1 MTRSPPARR
10 GATSPAVWGS
20 CRTAMSPGRARRRSA
35 CVSRASTA
43 RYAARSPAPSSPPSP
58 GDPWRRLW
66 IRFVMWKK
74 AGSPSTTAQRHAMPA
89 STTYPSSSCS
99 SSATP
104 PPSLVEFTCHIVEPA
119 SGGTS
124 SEETAAKRLR
134 SSSVARPWRRAIGL
148 AVIGT
153 SRTSPSC
160 RLRVPSS
167 GYRLSKTSRM
177 HERREPMEVLAA
189 VDLEGGLERAWESIL
204 TFVPKLLGFLLILG
218 IGYFVA
224 KALESLLDRILERVG
239 FDRIVERGGLRT
251 ALARSKLDA
260 SSILARIVFYV
271 AFLFLLQLAFGLF
284 GPNPISDVLEGIIA
298 FLPNLFVAVVIVVIT
313 AAIATGAKTVIES
326 VLGGLSYGRVLAV
339 TAAVAIWFIGIAAAL
354 NQVDI
359 APEIVNGLFYAML
372 ALVVGVGIVAVG
384 GGGIQPMRERW
395 QRALTRL
402 DAEAPR
408 IRQETEGAG
417 GFTGEVVDG
426 ERLVEGDLSCAP
438 TRPRRIVRMT
448 PIERVMH
455 DHGPPEEELD
465 VGTTHAAVPALL
477 VHDPVLGRHDVERLA
492 HRR

>member
-1 MTRSPPARR
+1 
-10 GATSPAVWGS
+10 
-20 CRTAMSPGRARRRSA
+20 
-35 CVSRASTA
+35 
-43 RYAARSPAPSSPPSP
+43 
-58 GDPWRRLW
+58 
-66 IRFVMWKK
+66 
-74 AGSPSTTAQRHAMPA
+74 
-89 STTYPSSSCS
+89 
-99 SSATP
+99 
-104 PPSLVEFTCHIVEPA
+104 
-119 SGGTS
+119 
-124 SEETAAKRLR
+124 
-134 SSSVARPWRRAIGL
+134 
-148 AVIGT
+148 
-153 SRTSPSC
+153 
-160 RLRVPSS
+160 
-167 GYRLSKTSRM
+167 
-177 HERREPMEVLAA
+177 MEVLAA

-417 GFTGEVVDG
+417 ERMREEVDQVRKEMKGEDEAVVTTT
-426 ERLVEGDLSCAP
+426 P
-438 TRPRRIVRMT
+438 TT
-448 PIERVMH
+448 P
-455 DHGPPEEELD
+455 PPPI
-465 VGTTHAAVPALL
+465 GTTPET
-477 VHDPVLGRHDVERLA
+477 PPPG
-492 HRR
+492 

>member
-1 MTRSPPARR
+1 
-10 GATSPAVWGS
+10 
-20 CRTAMSPGRARRRSA
+20 
-35 CVSRASTA
+35 
-43 RYAARSPAPSSPPSP
+43 
-58 GDPWRRLW
+58 
-66 IRFVMWKK
+66 
-74 AGSPSTTAQRHAMPA
+74 
-89 STTYPSSSCS
+89 
-99 SSATP
+99 
-104 PPSLVEFTCHIVEPA
+104 
-119 SGGTS
+119 
-124 SEETAAKRLR
+124 
-134 SSSVARPWRRAIGL
+134 
-148 AVIGT
+148 
-153 SRTSPSC
+153 
-160 RLRVPSS
+160 
-167 GYRLSKTSRM
+167 
-177 HERREPMEVLAA
+177 MEVLAA

-417 GFTGEVVDG
+417 
-426 ERLVEGDLSCAP
+426 ERLREEVDQVRREMKGEDEAVVTTTP
-438 TRPRRIVRMT
+438 TT
-448 PIERVMH
+448 P
-455 DHGPPEEELD
+455 PPPI
-465 VGTTHAAVPALL
+465 GTTPET
-477 VHDPVLGRHDVERLA
+477 PPPG
-492 HRR
+492 